1 MELPAVIGNRRKCL
15 ILVASLCDMKMAAL
29 KGGHSHHDIDIIGI
43 SLVAGEGVE
52 PPTLGL

>member
-1 MELPAVIGNRRKCL
+1 MELPAVIGNRRKRL

-29 KGGHSHHDIDIIGI
+29 KGGHSHLDIDIISI
-43 SLVAGEGVE
+43 FVVAGEGVE